1 MKHLLMP
8 LLGGVGLITL
18 IGCVGT
24 GEVIPLQL
32 DVAPSGVQKIVK
44 PNEPLKVVIG
54 EFVDG
59 RKSQTGLGIRTH
71 LWGGVSY
78 FDVPGNKPA
87 DTVARLLTD
96 YLIANGWN
104 VLKEGSTE
112 RADVVLTGTMLKLFV
127 HAKSRVGFTEMTT
140 KTKLAIQAKNLSDN
154 SIVRMTLNGAGSEDV
169 FWFDR
174 EDLEKVVNEVLAVSF
189 SKLVEDTTVVNR
201 MLRLTNP

>member
-1 MKHLLMP
+1 MP
-8 LLGGVGLITL
+8 LLGGMGLITL

-32 DVAPSGVQKIVK
+32 DVAPAGVQKIVK

-87 DTVARLLTD
+87 ETVARLLTD

-112 RADVVLTGTMLKLFV
+112 RADVVLTGKILELFV
-127 HAKSRVGFTEMTT
+127 RAKSRVGFTEMTT
-140 KTKLAIQAKNLSDN
+140 KTKLAIQATNLSDD
-154 SIVRMTLNGAGSEDV
+154 SIVRMTLSGGGSEDV

-174 EDLEKVVNEVLAVSF
+174 EDLEKVVNEVLADSF
-189 SKLVEDTTVVNR
+189 SKLVQDTTVVNR

>member
-1 MKHLLMP
+1 MRGFVLS
-8 LLGGVGLITL
+8 L
-18 IGCVGT
+18 IGGMGVIALVGCAGT

-32 DVAPSGVQKIVK
+32 HVATAGAKKTVK
-44 PNEPLKVVIG
+44 PDEPLKVAIG

-59 RKSQTGLGIRTH
+59 RKSQTGLGVRTH

-87 DTVARLLTD
+87 ETVSRLLTD
-96 YLIANGWN
+96 YLTAKGWN
-104 VLKEGSTE
+104 VLKQGSTE
-112 RADVVLTGTMLKLFV
+112 RADVVLTGRLLELIV

-140 KTKLAIQAKNLSDN
+140 KTKLAIQAKNLSDD
-154 SIVRMTLNGAGSEDV
+154 SIVRMTLTGAGSENF

-174 EDLEKVVNEVLAVSF
+174 EDVEEVLNEVLTDSF
-189 SKLVEDTTVVNR
+189 SKLVQDTTVANR

>member
-8 LLGGVGLITL
+8 LIGGMVLIAL

-24 GEVIPLQL
+24 GEVIPMQL
-32 DVAPSGVQKIVK
+32 HVAPAGTKKIVK
-44 PNEPLKVVIG
+44 PDELLKVVFG

-78 FDVPGNKPA
+78 FDVPGGKPA
-87 DTVARLLTD
+87 ETVARLLTD
-96 YLIANGWN
+96 YLTANGWN

-112 RADVVLTGTMLKLFV
+112 RADVVLTGKMLELFV

-140 KTKLAIQAKNLSDN
+140 KTKLAIQAKNSSDD
-154 SIVRMTLNGAGSEDV
+154 SIVRMTLNGAGSEDI
-169 FWFDR
+169 FWFDP
-174 EDLEKVVNEVLAVSF
+174 EDMEEVVNEVLTGSF
-189 SKLVEDTTVVNR
+189 SKLMQDTTVVDR
-201 MLRLTNP
+201 TLRLKTP

>member
-8 LLGGVGLITL
+8 LIGGMGLIAL
-18 IGCVGT
+18 IGCVRT
-24 GEVIPLQL
+24 GEVIPLRL
-32 DVAPSGVQKIVK
+32 HVVPSGVQKIVK

-78 FDVPGNKPA
+78 FDVPGNKPTE
-87 DTVARLLTD
+87 TVARLLTD
-96 YLIANGWN
+96 YLTADGWN
-104 VLKEGSTE
+104 VVKEASTE

-140 KTKLAIQAKNLSDN
+140 KTKLAIQVKNLSDD
-154 SIVRMTLNGAGSEDV
+154 SLVRMTLSGVGSEDV

-174 EDLEKVVNEVLAVSF
+174 EDLEKVVNEVLTDSF
-189 SKLVEDTTVVNR
+189 GKLVEDTTVVNR
-201 MLRLTNP
+201 MLRLKTP

>member
-1 MKHLLMP
+1 MP

-96 YLIANGWN
+96 YLTANGWK
-104 VLKEGSTE
+104 VLKEESTE

-140 KTKLAIQAKNLSDN
+140 KRKLAIQAKNLSDN

-189 SKLVEDTTVVNR
+189 SKLVQDTTVVNR

>member
-8 LLGGVGLITL
+8 LIGGMVLIAL

-32 DVAPSGVQKIVK
+32 HVASAGPKKIVK
-44 PNEPLKVVIG
+44 PDEPLKVVFG

-78 FDVPGNKPA
+78 FDVPGSKPA
-87 DTVARLLTD
+87 ETVARLLTD
-96 YLIANGWN
+96 YLTANGWN
-104 VLKEGSTE
+104 ILKEGSTE
-112 RADVVLTGTMLKLFV
+112 RADVVLTGKMLELFV
-127 HAKSRVGFTEMTT
+127 HAKSRVGFTEMKT
-140 KTKLAIQAKNLSDN
+140 KTKLAIQVKNLSDD

-174 EDLEKVVNEVLAVSF
+174 EDLEKVVNEVLTDSF
-189 SKLVEDTTVVNR
+189 SKLGQDTTVVNR
-201 MLRLTNP
+201 MFRLKTP